1 MLFCFVAH
9 DGYET
14 SASSERTSTMNPT
27 WGDIQLQLF
36 DLSLA
41 FSGMFLTVL
50 VYALLFSQQLTTHP
64 NPNLPTHHPLRKPQD
79 GQKMKNIQVDGCTS
93 VIKRSTISSLSE
105 VDEAQWDTS
114 SSSSVDVDVM

>member
-1 MLFCFVAH
+1 
-9 DGYET
+9 
-14 SASSERTSTMNPT
+14 MNPT